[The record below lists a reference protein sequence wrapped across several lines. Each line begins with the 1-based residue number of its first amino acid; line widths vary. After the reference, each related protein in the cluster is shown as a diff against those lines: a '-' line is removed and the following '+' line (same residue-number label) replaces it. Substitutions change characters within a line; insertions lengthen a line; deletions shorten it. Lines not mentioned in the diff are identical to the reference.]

1 MTTAAA
7 GSAAITAQD
16 RPQGRLEPVHAMNEA
31 MNPEGHKHSLPG
43 RPPGIRADNSE
54 LTDQQRRVIKPSVL
68 EIGQAGAG
76 ARIRSRGASCRAGRN

>member
-1 MTTAAA
+1 MAIAT

-16 RPQGRLEPVHAMNEA
+16 RPQGRIKPVHAMNEA
-31 MNPEGHKHSLPG
+31 TNPEGHKRSLPG

-54 LTDQQRRVIKPSVL
+54 LTDQQRHVIRPSMR

-76 ARIRSRGASCRAGRN
+76 ARIRSRGALCRAGRS